1 MRIHNLLN
9 RDRVAVG
16 IDASSKEG
24 VIDQIIDL
32 LADDSAI
39 TDIESVRSAVIEREN
54 AMSTGVGKGIALPHG
69 KSQGVTTTVAALA
82 TTARPIPFGAVD
94 GQPVQMIFLLVGTPE
109 SKSEHIRILSRIS
122 RLLSR
127 ETFTQELLKATSP
140 DMLLETLTRE
150 ELNLSSLN

>member
-1 MRIHNLLN
+1 
-9 RDRVAVG
+9 
-16 IDASSKEG
+16 
-24 VIDQIIDL
+24 
-32 LADDSAI
+32 
-39 TDIESVRSAVIEREN
+39 
-54 AMSTGVGKGIALPHG
+54 MSTGVGKGIALPHG

-82 TTARPIPFGAVD
+82 TTAHPIPFGAVD